1 MHFSARSYEH
11 IRAKLDSYTNLQ
23 AKVLKKP
30 AWAIRLRLPFEYPFV
45 FLRYFIFRA
54 HFTGG
59 WDGLYSS
66 HLAAEARLNRLRKIL
81 SAQKAVKDAV

>member
-1 MHFSARSYEH
+1 M
-11 IRAKLDSYTNLQ
+11 
-23 AKVLKKP
+23 
-30 AWAIRLRLPFEYPFV
+30 AWAIWLRLPFEYPFV
-45 FLRYFIFRA
+45 FIRYFFFRA

-81 SAQKAVKDAV
+81 SAQKAAKVVRDVG